1 MPKAQKQSAP
11 SRPQK
16 SGTVRM
22 ISGAWRG
29 RKVPVLD
36 SPGLRPTPDRIRET
50 LFNWLQGE
58 LVDATCIDLFAGT
71 GALGL
76 ECLSRGARFC
86 HFIDQQSAVCRHLNT
101 QLQTLGGT
109 SKSQV
114 HCTAAADFVNNF
126 TDSAEVVFI
135 DPPYHHDLIEPLLA
149 TLSGWQTRWF
159 YIETASDETL
169 PPVPEHWSL
178 HREVKAGQ
186 VLARLFYNTLT
197 D

>member
-1 MPKAQKQSAP
+1 MPKPQKQSAA

-58 LVDATCIDLFAGT
+58 LVDTTCIDLFAGT

-86 HFIDQQSAVCRHLNT
+86 HFIDQQGQVCRHLNT

-109 SKSQV
+109 AKSQV
-114 HCTAAADFVNNF
+114 HCTDASDFIDHF
-126 TDSAEVVFI
+126 ADSADIVFI
-135 DPPYHHDLIEPLLA
+135 DPPYRQNLIEPLLPIV
-149 TLSGWQTRWF
+149 SGWQTRWF
-159 YIETASDETL
+159 YIETASDEEA
-169 PPVPEHWSL
+169 PSVPEHWSL
-178 HREVKAGQ
+178 YREVKAGQ
-186 VLARLFYNTLT
+186 VRAKLYYNTLT

>member
-1 MPKAQKQSAP
+1 MPKPQKQSAT

-16 SGTVRM
+16 TGAVRM
-22 ISGAWRG
+22 ISGSWRG

-58 LVDATCIDLFAGT
+58 LVDAICIDLFAGT

-86 HFIDQQSAVCRHLNT
+86 HFIDQQSPVCRHLNT
-101 QLQTLGGT
+101 QLHTLGGH
-109 SKSQV
+109 SRGQV
-114 HCTAAADFVNNF
+114 HCIAAADFVNNF
-126 TDSAEVVFI
+126 KDSADVVFI
-135 DPPYHHDLIEPLLA
+135 DPPYRQGLIEPLLP
-149 TLSGWQTRWF
+149 TLSKWQTRWF
-159 YIETASDETL
+159 YIEIASDEAA
-169 PPVPEHWSL
+169 PSVPEHWSL

-186 VLARLFYNTLT
+186 VLAKLFYNTLA

>member
-1 MPKAQKQSAP
+1 MPKPQKQSAT

-58 LVDATCIDLFAGT
+58 LTDTTCVDLFAGT

-76 ECLSRGARFC
+76 ECLSRGSRFC

-101 QLQTLGGT
+101 QLQTLGGA

-114 HCTAAADFVNNF
+114 HCAAASDFVGNF
-126 TDSAEVVFI
+126 KNSADIVFV
-135 DPPYHHDLIEPLLA
+135 DPPYRANLIGPLLPA
-149 TLSGWQTRWF
+149 LSQWQTRWF

-169 PPVPEHWSL
+169 PDAPEHWSL
-178 HREVKAGQ
+178 HRKVKAGQ
-186 VLARLFYNTLT
+186 VLAQLYYNTRT